1 MRAVEARP
9 YAAAAADASTNAAAA
24 CHHTNQHAALAAPH
38 TSKNELFRHSHAAV
52 AVGRVAVTGKYHNDD
67 AANASEVGDVVWG
80 MWCG

>member
-1 MRAVEARP
+1 MRCEELSFP
-9 YAAAAADASTNAAAA
+9 SFPSFP
-24 CHHTNQHAALAAPH
+24 NQHAALAAPH

-67 AANASEVGDVVWG
+67 AANASEAGDVVWG